1 MTCLSYDDFR
11 ELRKIYNTIEEIKEH
26 YKDDPLGG
34 HLKDVQENLVDAV
47 DANFISWFTGDCN
60 SMTEGLNNPFQ
71 KITYKG

>member
-1 MTCLSYDDFR
+1 MTCLNYDDFR
-11 ELRKIYNTIEEIKEH
+11 ELRKIYNTIEEIRKH
-26 YKDDPLGG
+26 YKDDPLDG